1 MPATDDR
8 PGFAGTE
15 RVVPPHM
22 PPPQPPA
29 EHLAPHAARRAP
41 WSTDQDDD
49 SPWPH
54 PCHCEHVAGWLA
66 GINDK
71 LAFVADRDE
80 REARERRDRQDK
92 AEAERAEA
100 VHAGGKPS
108 KGPDGTH

>member
-15 RVVPPHM
+15 RAVTPPVPP
-22 PPPQPPA
+22 PPVLDK
-29 EHLAPHAARRAP
+29 HLAGHSAVRPA
-41 WSTDQDDD
+41 WSVEQDDD

-80 REARERRDRQDK
+80 REARERQDRQDE
-92 AEAERAEA
+92 AEAARAERDKPA
-100 VHAGGKPS
+100 KGGRKP
-108 KGPDGTH
+108 

>member
-22 PPPQPPA
+22 PPPQVLD
-29 EHLAPHAARRAP
+29 EHLAGRAP
-41 WSTDQDDD
+41 VRPAGSTEQDDD

-66 GINDK
+66 GINDR

-80 REARERRDRQDK
+80 REAGERQDRQDT
-92 AEAERAEA
+92 AEAERTERD
-100 VHAGGKPS
+100 KPS
-108 KGPDGTH
+108 RKP